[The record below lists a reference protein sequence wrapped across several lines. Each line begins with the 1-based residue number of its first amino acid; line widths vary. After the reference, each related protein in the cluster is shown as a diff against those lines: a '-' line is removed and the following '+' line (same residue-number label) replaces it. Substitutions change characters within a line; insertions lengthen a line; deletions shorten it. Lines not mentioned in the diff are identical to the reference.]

1 MKFENIYKESEEKL
15 RLALLSL
22 WAPGK
27 HPMRPAIEQ
36 LLKDELLLA
45 EPVFQSTFPW
55 EATQGDGWRENLN
68 KDVISK
74 LGIGKSYPPYKHQA
88 ESWEAL
94 HGGKSIV
101 VTSGTG
107 SGKTECFMYPVISD
121 LYEQRQAHQ
130 ADNAIQAIF
139 LYPLNA
145 LMEDQKNRLNS
156 HCREAGLRFAVYNG
170 NTPHY
175 RENGNAPARDAEVGT
190 REDIRDP
197 REQGTRP
204 QILLTNPSMLE
215 YILVR
220 KADQPMLQQSQG
232 RLRWIVIDEA
242 HSYSGSAAL
251 ELSYQIKRIL
261 DAFGVSANDVRF
273 ACTSATIGGESGVE
287 SLKQFISTL
296 TGKSADDIE
305 VIGGNRII
313 PPVDNHQLAAA
324 LNGKGMPAA
333 ERVIALRD
341 RINSVAGLELR
352 QIWDSLCPDK
362 EYDILKALKLLDEL
376 CELEVDG
383 SPVLSLRAHFFMRT
397 VNGLYAC
404 ANPGCSGKCA
414 ADGTPSLYGHLTTY
428 KSSVCPH
435 CGVPMVEVMQCKGCK
450 GFALMGESNPTTLE
464 ISMRDEQFADD
475 DYFSLADDDEG
486 EEQDEGQDADGRA
499 DGPQLV
505 NATFFIMPSPTENQH
520 AVPVSNAIPLTL
532 DIVPDG
538 QNGKSRLEVNPDDM
552 GKWREVRG
560 DNGLYCPSCG
570 RRADGKCFKMQH
582 FRIPVNFVNQVI
594 APVLLGE
601 SAPEGRDWGK
611 YIAFTDSRQG
621 TAISA
626 KTFNIDVERTHCR
639 EKAVRE
645 LAQLQQEDV
654 KVELDSD
661 TLANIEKNLAYVPEE
676 KKDKAREEQIAR
688 ELGRKKEEA
697 RQQVPK
703 FSLHRLAE
711 AIYSETLLSHL
722 KGQVVDQNGNGGDNN
737 EGANAETRAA
747 YKASLMRSFIGRRP
761 MYERNV
767 ETMGLITLEYPA
779 LGNINNL
786 PNSISD
792 YNRQFGTTFSVQD
805 WRDYLKVALDYFVR
819 VHHIQPLIEGERAFV
834 RDGDRSTPISGPDDN
849 RPGVSQ
855 WPKVNEN
862 GGNVSDNQPRL
873 VLLLCAALGI
883 DSTAALQERRQSIDN
898 ILRDAWD
905 KLTGIH
911 ILKEVTNDRG
921 GYNSRNDGR
930 YVGCYYLDLSG
941 TEGNNTAVIKRTETA
956 RVCPVTGSLLDTTV
970 CGYSPVMPRGVISK
984 ETFAKYKCS
993 DEEVTMPRRPR
1004 DEREVP
1010 GWLETDPYV
1019 QILKELGLWSDKYES
1034 TYLDKSIYLAAEHSA
1049 QQGRDHL
1056 RSITEAFRRTPPDIN
1071 VLHCSTTMEMGVD
1084 IGDIDVVL
1092 LDTIPPTAA
1101 NYLQRVGRAGRNGQ
1115 TKAIAF
1121 SLCNNTPVGQYAFD
1135 HPMWA
1140 LQTAQEMAQPK
1151 GSSTIRQRHVNS
1163 FLFRQYICRRD
1174 ENADGMDV
1182 QNTVGDFMTEAC
1194 EGFLYFLNERATDE
1208 AMKAHFHGVF
1218 GNDVPYTV
1226 EPTINAMRELKENYD
1241 AEHNALNEACDQYR
1255 QNDQRRA
1262 EAISRQIDKCENENL
1277 LNFLSE
1283 KQFIPNASMPTGI
1296 VSFNFLTRDKADEL
1310 SNLITERNELTAQ
1323 HQPGQQNNDENR
1335 NEARLLARVKEAI
1348 DRIKKNSTA
1357 TRDIRT
1363 ALNEYAP
1370 GQTVVV
1376 SEQNHVSAGVVFRGT
1391 YNQETDRRAILRCMH
1406 CGHVEYTRENM
1417 PEGGMVCPK
1426 CRARMRGMLDQN
1438 MYFTEAYEP
1447 VGFSVAQNS
1456 NSNREER
1463 TEKRF
1468 YDIRPVLL
1476 STNWE
1481 QGNRVDAVNMC
1492 QILPSPD
1499 NGRILFYN
1507 AGIGRGF
1514 ALCKKCGRAEVETA
1528 FGIDNGTIPPAVRPG
1543 HKPLWYTGN
1552 NCDANNGDIARHVV
1566 LTGEQPTCYS
1576 ALRFKTKPDGGFEN
1590 DEQLAFSLGVVLTRA
1605 LAKVIGIDEGELDF
1619 GVKQEREAWVL
1630 FIYDTA
1636 KGGCGYSTRLADAV
1650 ECQKAFDEARK
1661 ALEASSCKCEEAEAG
1676 GACTK
1681 CLIDRSNYR
1690 YAHKL
1695 SKRKALEWLQR
1706 QKNGIVAIP
1715 ETVRR
1720 QSPEARVEY
1729 EKIKRIA
1736 RTAVNN
1742 GVREM
1747 TFFVSD
1753 ENGDCAVSEW
1763 ISDNSGMGR
1772 LLHEAVRNGVAVT
1785 LNVEYHPEYHTD
1797 EADKLP
1803 FVGLTGQDGKFPD
1816 CTVNFIG
1823 DMGDLKT
1830 MLEVKYD
1837 DNSAKRYFTSDKEAL
1852 PFSGKWGEDCTQLFV
1867 EDNPAV
1873 EYTTVSEPTYTQQP
1887 DVIIRQG
1894 FTRASGIR
1902 VENYFSG
1909 VICGGNILQ
1918 PDDLDK
1924 VRNILSGLD
1933 VQITFS
1939 DKYVNSALACLM
1951 FVYLVKEMRDLF
1963 GFTIRDINLQLE
1975 SGDNRTYTCDDHTPI
1990 SMNFATADEARHYL
2004 EDCIWNVLGVEAEE
2018 LPVNATHHRWIRLT
2032 TERGVVEIRP
2042 DHGISGGWYSKRTY
2056 FDLDDLD
2063 GNVVALK
2070 SQNDDEILYYVI
2082 IKQAR

>member
-27 HPMRPAIEQ
+27 HPMRPAIDQ
-36 LLKDELLLA
+36 LLKDEPLLA

-55 EATQGDGWRENLN
+55 EATQDDGWRNCLN
-68 KDVISK
+68 ADVISK

-88 ESWEAL
+88 ESWKAL
-94 HGGKSIV
+94 HDGKSIV

-121 LYEQRQAHQ
+121 LYEQRLTHQ

-156 HCREAGLRFAVYNG
+156 HCSKARLRFAVYNG
-170 NTPHY
+170 NTPQSK
-175 RENGNAPARDAEVGT
+175 ENGNAPALDAEVGT
-190 REDIRDP
+190 REEIRDP
-197 REQGTRP
+197 KEPGTRP

-232 RLRWIVIDEA
+232 KLRWIVIDEA

-261 DAFGVSANDVRF
+261 DAFGVSASDVRF

-296 TGKSADDIE
+296 TGKPADNIE

-313 PPVDNHQLAAA
+313 PPVDNQQLAAA
-324 LNGKGMPAA
+324 LNGREMPAA

-376 CELEVDG
+376 CELKVGG
-383 SPVLSLRAHFFMRT
+383 SAVLSLRAHFFMRT

-404 ANPGCSGKCA
+404 ANPGCSGKCT

-450 GFALMGESNPTTLE
+450 GFALTGESNPTTHE
-464 ISMRDEQFADD
+464 ISVRDEQFADD

-486 EEQDEGQDADGRA
+486 EEQDEGQDADGRDNQA
-499 DGPQLV
+499 QTV

-520 AVPVSNAIPLTL
+520 AVPVSNTTPETL

-538 QNGKSRLEVNPDDM
+538 QNGKSRLEVNPDGN

-570 RRADGKCFKMQH
+570 RLADGKRTKMQH

-639 EKAVRE
+639 EKAVRK
-645 LAQLQQEDV
+645 LV
-654 KVELDSD
+654 SGGLDPAIEGL
-661 TLANIEKNLAYVPEE
+661 LANLN
-676 KKDKAREEQIAR
+676 
-688 ELGRKKEEA
+688 EEA
-697 RQQVPK
+697 RQIILAQPQPTPIIR
-703 FSLHRLAE
+703 LHDLAE

-722 KGQVVDQNGNGGDNN
+722 KGQVVDQDENGGDNN

-747 YKASLMRSFIGRRP
+747 YKAALMRSFIGRRP

-779 LGNINNL
+779 LGRINNL

-792 YNRQFGTTFSVQD
+792 YDQQFRSNFSVKD

-819 VHHIQPLIEGERAFV
+819 VHHIQPLIEGEKAFV

-849 RPGVSQ
+849 RTGVSQ
-855 WPKVNEN
+855 WPVVKMNDA
-862 GGNVSDNQPRL
+862 GNVSDVQPRL

-883 DSTAALQERRQSIDN
+883 DSTAALQERRKSVDD
-898 ILRDAWD
+898 ILKDAWND
-905 KLTGIH
+905 LTNH
-911 ILKEVTNDRG
+911 ILKGVTNDPV
-921 GYNSRNDGR
+921 GYNRRNDGR

-941 TEGNNTAVIKRTETA
+941 MDRNDTAVIKRTETA
-956 RVCPVTGSLLDTTV
+956 RICPVTGSLLDTTV

-993 DEEVTMPRRPR
+993 DEVVTMPKRPH
-1004 DEREVP
+1004 DERDVP
-1010 GWLETDPYV
+1010 GWLERDPDV
-1019 QILKELGLWSDKYES
+1019 QKLKELGLWSDKYES

-1056 RSITEAFRRTPPDIN
+1056 RRITDAFRRTPPGIN

-1151 GSSTIRQRHVNS
+1151 DSSTIRQRHVNS

-1182 QNTVGDFMTEAC
+1182 QNTVGDFMTVSC
-1194 EGFLYFLNERATDE
+1194 KGFLDFLNACATDKDME
-1208 AMKAHFHGVF
+1208 ARFHGVF
-1218 GNDVPYTV
+1218 GEDVPYTV
-1226 EPTINAMRELKENYD
+1226 DPAIKAMEQLKEDYD
-1241 AEHNALNEACDQYR
+1241 AEHKALSAVYAQYKK
-1255 QNDQRRA
+1255 NDPRRA
-1262 EAISRQIDKCENENL
+1262 EAISRQISKCENENL
-1277 LNFLSE
+1277 LNYLSE

-1296 VSFNFLTRDKADEL
+1296 VSFNYMGGELRSKLDRKIRERGRLRDRIAAANDPNRKADL
-1310 SNLITERNELTAQ
+1310 RKDLGKVQ
-1323 HQPGQQNNDENR
+1323 GD
-1335 NEARLLARVKEAI
+1335 I
-1348 DRIKKNSTA
+1348 DKLFRDSTA

-1376 SEQNHVSAGVVFRGT
+1376 SEQNHVSAGVVFRGA
-1391 YNQETDRRAILRCMH
+1391 YNQETDRRAILRCTH

-1426 CRARMRGMLDQN
+1426 CGARMRGMLDQN

-1447 VGFSVAQNS
+1447 VGFSVDQNS
-1456 NSNREER
+1456 NANREER
-1463 TEKRF
+1463 TEKRY

-1499 NGRILFYN
+1499 NGSILFYN
-1507 AGIGRGF
+1507 AGIGQGF
-1514 ALCKKCGRAEVETA
+1514 ALCKKCGRAEVETE
-1528 FGIDNGTIPPAVRPG
+1528 FGIEQGTIPPAVRPG
-1543 HKPLWYTGN
+1543 NHKPLWYTGN
-1552 NCDANNGDIARHVV
+1552 KCDANTGDIARHVV
-1566 LTGEQPTCYS
+1566 LTGKQPTCYS
-1576 ALRFKTKPDGGFEN
+1576 VLRFMTEPGGGFEN

-1636 KGGCGYSTRLADAV
+1636 KGGCGYSTRLADDD
-1650 ECQKAFDEARK
+1650 ECQKVFDEARK
-1661 ALEASSCKCEEAEAG
+1661 ALEASSCKCEEAETG

-1706 QKNGIVAIP
+1706 QKNGIVEIP

-1720 QSPEARVEY
+1720 QSPEARAAY
-1729 EKIKRIA
+1729 QKIKKIA
-1736 RTAVNN
+1736 RKAVND
-1742 GVREM
+1742 GAREM
-1747 TFFVSD
+1747 KFFVSD
-1753 ENGDCAVSEW
+1753 ENGDCAISEW
-1763 ISDNSGMGR
+1763 TSRNSEMGR
-1772 LLHEAVRNGVAVT
+1772 LLHNAVDKGVAVT

-1830 MLEVKYD
+1830 MLEVRYD
-1837 DNSAKRYFTSDKEAL
+1837 DNRVKRYFTSDKDAL
-1852 PFSGKWGEDCTQLFV
+1852 PFSGEWGEGCTQLFV

-1873 EYTTVSEPTYTQQP
+1873 EYTAVAEPKYTPQP

-1894 FTRASGIR
+1894 CTTAPEINVG
-1902 VENYFSG
+1902 NYFSK

-1918 PDDLDK
+1918 PDDLDMIQD
-1924 VRNILSGLD
+1924 ILSGQD

-1963 GFTIRDINLQLE
+1963 KFTISDINLQLE
-1975 SGDNRTYTCDDHTPI
+1975 SGDNKTYPWDVNKKI
-1990 SMNFATADEARHYL
+1990 SMNFATAEEARSYL
-2004 EDCIWNVLGVEAEE
+2004 IDCIWNVLGVDAEE
-2018 LPVNATHHRWIRLT
+2018 LPINATHHRWVRLT

-2042 DHGISGGWYSKRTY
+2042 DHGISGGWYSKWTY
-2056 FDLDDLD
+2056 FNLDKLD
-2063 GNVVALK
+2063 GNVKALK
-2070 SQNDDEILYYVI
+2070 SSPDDEILYYVI
-2082 IKQAR
+2082 IKPAR

>member
-1 MKFENIYKESEEKL
+1 MMKLENIYKESEEKL

-27 HPMRPAIEQ
+27 HPMRPAIDQ
-36 LLKDELLLA
+36 LLKDEPLLA

-55 EATQGDGWRENLN
+55 EATQDDGWKGCLN
-68 KDVISK
+68 ADVVSK
-74 LGIGKSYPPYKHQA
+74 LGIGENYPPYKHQA
-88 ESWEAL
+88 ESWKAL
-94 HGGKSIV
+94 HDGKSIV

-107 SGKTECFMYPVISD
+107 SGKTECFIYPVISD
-121 LYEQRQAHQ
+121 LYEQRQTHQ
-130 ADNAIQAIF
+130 ADNAVQAIF

-145 LMEDQKNRLNS
+145 LMEDQKQRLNN

-170 NTPHY
+170 NTPHF
-175 RENGNAPARDAEVGT
+175 RENGNAPALDAEVGT
-190 REDIRDP
+190 REEIRDP

-232 RLRWIVIDEA
+232 KLRWIVIDEA

-261 DAFGVSANDVRF
+261 DAFGVSASDVRF

-287 SLKQFISTL
+287 SLTQFISTL
-296 TGKSADDIE
+296 TGQPKEQIQ

-313 PPVDNHQLAAA
+313 PEVDKQQLAAA
-324 LNGKGMPAA
+324 LNNSPEMPAA

-341 RINSVAGLELR
+341 RINSVPGLELR
-352 QIWDSLCPDK
+352 QIWDSLYPDK
-362 EYDILKALKLLDEL
+362 EYYILAALKLLDEL
-376 CELEVDG
+376 CELKVGD

-404 ANPGCSGKCA
+404 ANPDCSGKCA
-414 ADGTPSLYGHLTTY
+414 ADGSPSLYGHLTTY

-435 CGVPMVEVMQCKGCK
+435 CGVPMVEVVQCKGCK
-450 GFALMGESNPTTLE
+450 GFALMGQSDSQTHE
-464 ISMRDEQFADD
+464 ISMRDEQFASE
-475 DYFSLADDDEG
+475 DYFSLADDDDDD
-486 EEQDEGQDADGRA
+486 EQVEGQVVGGRA
-499 DGPQLV
+499 DVPQTD
-505 NATFFIMPSPTENQH
+505 NATFFLMPSPDENQH
-520 AVPVSNAIPLTL
+520 VVPVNNSVPATL
-532 DIVPDG
+532 DIFPDDKEC
-538 QNGKSRLEVNPDDM
+538 KSRLEVNADGG

-560 DNGLYCPSCG
+560 DNGSLYCPSCG
-570 RRADGKCFKMQH
+570 MLAEGKRRKMQH

-601 SAPEGRDWGK
+601 SAPDGRDWGK

-645 LAQLQQEDV
+645 LAQLQQDNPQVNPE
-654 KVELDSD
+654 
-661 TLANIEKNLAYVPEE
+661 TLAVLAAVDE
-676 KKDKAREEQIAR
+676 ATRERLLALLQPR
-688 ELGRKKEEA
+688 LSELA
-697 RQQVPK
+697 D
-703 FSLHRLAE
+703 
-711 AIYSETLLSHL
+711 AIYSEPLLRHL
-722 KGQVVDQNGNGGDNN
+722 KGEVDNQNDNNGDNQ
-737 EGANAETRAA
+737 GANAETRAA
-747 YKASLMRSFIGRRP
+747 YKAALMRSFIGRRP

-779 LGNINNL
+779 LGRINNL

-792 YNRQFGTTFSVQD
+792 YNQQFGSNFSVQD

-819 VHHIQPLIEGERAFV
+819 QGNHIQKTIPDEEAFI

-849 RPGVSQ
+849 RRGVSQ
-855 WPKVNEN
+855 WPKVNMS
-862 GGNVSDNQPRL
+862 GKNVSDVQPRL

-883 DSTAALQERRQSIDN
+883 DSTEALQERCKFINN
-898 ILRDAWD
+898 ILRDVWNE
-905 KLTGIH
+905 LTH
-911 ILKEVTNDRG
+911 NHNILKRVRQGE
-921 GYNSRNDGR
+921 GYGTDNR

-941 TEGNNTAVIKRTETA
+941 TRENNTAVIKRTQKV
-956 RVCPVTGSLLDTTV
+956 RVCPVTSSLLDTTV
-970 CGYSPVMPRGVISK
+970 CGYSPVMPRGVIHK

-993 DEEVTMPRRPR
+993 DDVITMPERPS
-1004 DEREVP
+1004 DEKDVP
-1010 GWLETDPYV
+1010 DWLENDRDV
-1019 QILKELGLWSDKYES
+1019 QKLKELGLWSNRYES
-1034 TYLDKSIYLAAEHSA
+1034 TYQDKSIYLAAEHSA
-1049 QQGRDHL
+1049 QQGREHL
-1056 RSITEAFRRTPPDIN
+1056 RRITEAFRMTPPGIN

-1121 SLCNNTPVGQYAFD
+1121 SLCNNTPVGQYAFG

-1151 GSSTIRQRHVNS
+1151 DSITIRQRHVNS
-1163 FLFRQYICRRD
+1163 FLFRQYICNRD

-1182 QNTVGDFMTEAC
+1182 QNTVGDFMTESC
-1194 EGFLYFLNERATDE
+1194 DGFLDFLDGCAADADME
-1208 AMKAHFHGVF
+1208 ARFHKVF
-1218 GNDVPYTV
+1218 GEGVPYTV
-1226 EPTINAMRELKENYD
+1226 DPTINAMSQLKNDYD
-1241 AEHNALNEACDQYR
+1241 AEHNALSDVYEQYR
-1255 QNDQRRA
+1255 QPDPRRA
-1262 EAISRQIDKCENENL
+1262 EAVSRQISKCENENL
-1277 LNFLSE
+1277 LNYLSE

-1296 VSFNFLTRDKADEL
+1296 VSFNYMGGELRRRLDREIGERENLRNKIVAENDPNRKADLRKDLGKVQGE
-1310 SNLITERNELTAQ
+1310 
-1323 HQPGQQNNDENR
+1323 
-1335 NEARLLARVKEAI
+1335 I
-1348 DRIKKNSTA
+1348 DKLFRNSTA

-1391 YNQETDRRAILRCMH
+1391 YNQETDRRAILRCMN
-1406 CGHVEYTRENM
+1406 CGHVGYTRENM
-1417 PEGGMVCPK
+1417 REGGMVCPK
-1426 CRARMRGMLDQN
+1426 CGTHMCGMLDQDT
-1438 MYFTEAYEP
+1438 YFTEAYEP
-1447 VGFSVAQNS
+1447 VGFSVDQNR
-1456 NSNREER
+1456 NATREER

-1481 QGNRVDAVNMC
+1481 QQNRVDAVNMC
-1492 QILPSPD
+1492 QILPSPE
-1499 NGRILFYN
+1499 NGSILFYN
-1507 AGIGRGF
+1507 AGVGHGF
-1514 ALCKKCGRAEVETA
+1514 ALCKRCGRAEVETA
-1528 FGIDNGTIPPAVRPG
+1528 FGIDTGTIPPAVRPG
-1543 HKPLWYTGN
+1543 HKPLWNAVN
-1552 NCDANNGDIARHVV
+1552 NCEANNNDIARHVV

-1576 ALRFKTKPDGGFEN
+1576 VLRFLNEPGGNRYEN

-1636 KGGCGYSTRLADAV
+1636 KGGCGYSTRLADAD
-1650 ECQKAFDEARK
+1650 ECQKVFDEARK
-1661 ALEASSCKCEEAEAG
+1661 ALEQSSCKCEEAETG

-1681 CLIDRSNYR
+1681 CLVDRSNYR

-1706 QKNGIVAIP
+1706 QKSGVVTIP
-1715 ETVRR
+1715 EAVRR
-1720 QSPEARVEY
+1720 HSPEARVAY
-1729 EKIKRIA
+1729 QKIKKIA
-1736 RTAVNN
+1736 RYAVNH
-1742 GVREM
+1742 GAREM
-1747 TFFVSD
+1747 KFFVSD
-1753 ENGDCAVSEW
+1753 ENGDCEISEW
-1763 ISDNSGMGR
+1763 TSVNSEMGR
-1772 LLHEAVRNGVAVT
+1772 LLHEAVKNGVAVT

-1830 MLEVKYD
+1830 MLEVRYN
-1837 DNSAKRYFTSDKEAL
+1837 DNSVKRYFTSEKEAL
-1852 PFSGKWGEDCTQLFV
+1852 PFSGGWGEGCTQLFV

-1873 EYTTVSEPTYTQQP
+1873 EYLDIDEPTYTPQP
-1887 DVIIRQG
+1887 DVTIRQG
-1894 FTRASGIR
+1894 CTPATEIKVG
-1902 VENYFSG
+1902 NYFSK

-1918 PDDLDK
+1918 SEDLGMIQE
-1924 VRNILSGLD
+1924 ILLGQN

-1963 GFTIRDINLQLE
+1963 GFTIRDINLPQDN
-1975 SGDNRTYTCDDHTPI
+1975 GDKRTYTCDDYTPI
-1990 SMNFATADEARHYL
+1990 SMNFATTEEARRYL
-2004 EDCIWNVLGVEAEE
+2004 IACIWNVLGVEAEE
-2018 LPVNATHHRWIRLT
+2018 LPINATHHRWIRLT

-2042 DHGISGGWYSKRTY
+2042 DHGISGGWYSKSTY
-2056 FDLDDLD
+2056 FNLDKLD

-2070 SQNDDEILYYVI
+2070 SKNDDEILYYVI
-2082 IKQAR
+2082 IKPAR